1 MRRKWLL
8 ISLSGVIALPIL
20 LVLAVLV
27 FVSVSDLTQHRDV
40 IAEQVSNILG
50 RQLALKG
57 DLDLNLGGTTSFV
70 VSDISL
76 ANAAWASEAD
86 LLAIQRIEAEIRIMP
101 LLRGIIQI
109 PRLHVTGVDASLE
122 TDADGQ
128 SNWVLADSDTPAPAS
143 EDTGAQTGF
152 KLPWVGDLSVS
163 DVEIAY
169 LDAGS
174 GQQVTATLDRANT
187 QWDEPTAPLVI
198 DIAGQVN
205 EQPVTVEGKL
215 VLPTVLEMDELDL
228 PVELHASVLGLEA
241 EAQGSIKGS
250 SRAPAVD
257 LSLLAKADSLKP
269 MREVFGDVVPEV
281 KSVELTMEL
290 QGDQDQPVSARF
302 NATAGKARLNADLK
316 LQREPP
322 RPKLTGSVA
331 INDVDVMRM
340 WASLLA
346 QEPDE
351 QASRKM
357 PTESTEAPERFDQ
370 PIDLAWAGI
379 LDANV
384 AVSMER
390 VNLPQMR
397 IKTLHSRLVI
407 DERTVKIDESEIVTD
422 AGAVNTK
429 LTVDARKKQ
438 AAVALDLTTSEIQ
451 LGKLEPLAK
460 NKRFKHG
467 HVSTDI
473 DLSGAGET
481 IAQLVE
487 SLEGSVQLVYANKQT
502 KEELTLN
509 LAHQPKQKGVDRTP
523 FTVSADGVMENQAI
537 KLRGNLIPPEGVLKM
552 AKPYTV
558 DLAMEAFGI
567 TGKVSGTA
575 AAATSLD
582 GLDIAVQARANNLNG
597 VRKAFGEE
605 IPEVGKIDLSARVK
619 SSESKLE
626 VSKIQIAVA
635 EGQINGRLIL
645 NMASAIPDV
654 ETELTLA
661 DLNLNKLLPEKKQE
675 APTKQ
680 KTEAQKKPG
689 KVFPDEPLP
698 FEMLSNYRIK
708 AKLRA
713 TNLLGTNN
721 RRLKEAEAK
730 LTIVLGKMSA
740 SLLKLSSVK
749 GELAG
754 DFVVDASGK
763 GAPAVYL
770 KLKAPEI
777 DLGELLTTEDGV
789 TAVDGPLGVD
799 IVLQGKGKSVAQ
811 ILGTLNGR
819 VSLLMERGSADARA
833 LDIFVGGLSA
843 MFGTIFVAGSNK
855 TKIECAICDL
865 KFEKGVM
872 TPQLALLDTQYSTV
886 FAEGTVDLKQ
896 EQLDLKV
903 SPNAKGVTLSV
914 AFPVLVKGTLS
925 QPNVDVDKTGA
936 LLKAG
941 ELWATVAYPPAALVK
956 FSNLADGKENPCV
969 SMVAEKAG
977 IPIVEDVGKAVK
989 GVVKGTGGVVKGT
1002 GDKIKEVGSGLGKL
1016 FGKDQKDATPS
1027 ASEDEPGEAKSEDT
1041 NDEDLFMD
1049 Y

>member
-8 ISLSGVIALPIL
+8 ISLSAVVLLPVLVI
-20 LVLAVLV
+20 VAVLV

-40 IAEQVSNILG
+40 IAEQVSNVLG
-50 RQLALKG
+50 RQLALDGELK
-57 DLDLNLGGTTSFV
+57 LNLGGTTSFV

-101 LLRGIIQI
+101 LLRGDIQI

-128 SNWVLADSDTPAPAS
+128 SNWVLADADAPAPAS
-143 EDTGAQTGF
+143 EDTGAPTGL
-152 KLPWVGDLSVS
+152 KLPWVGDLSIS
-163 DVEIAY
+163 DVEIVY

-174 GQQVTATLDRANT
+174 GQKVTATLDRANT
-187 QWDEPTAPLVI
+187 QWDEPTTPLVI

-205 EQPVTVEGKL
+205 EHPVTVDGKL

-241 EAQGSIKGS
+241 EARGSIKGS
-250 SRAPAVD
+250 ARAPAVD
-257 LSLLAKADSLKP
+257 LSLVAKAASLKP

-290 QGDQDQPVSARF
+290 QGDQDQPVSAKF
-302 NATAGKARLNADLK
+302 NASAGKARLKADLK
-316 LQREPP
+316 LHREPP
-322 RPKLTGSVA
+322 RPKLTGAVA
-331 INDVDVMRM
+331 INDVDVVRM

-346 QEPDE
+346 QEPDK
-351 QASRKM
+351 QASKKT
-357 PTESTEAPERFDQ
+357 PTESKSAPERFDQ

-384 AVSMER
+384 VVSMER
-390 VNLPQMR
+390 INLPQIR

-407 DERTVKIDESEIVTD
+407 DERTVTIDESEIVTD
-422 AGAVNTK
+422 AGSAKPK
-429 LTVDARKKQ
+429 LTVDAREKQ
-438 AAVALDLTTSEIQ
+438 AAVALDLTTSKIK

-467 HVSTDI
+467 HVQTDI
-473 DLSGAGET
+473 ALSGAGET

-487 SLEGSVQLVYANKQT
+487 SLEGSVQLDYANKQT

-509 LAHQPKQKGVDRTP
+509 LAHQPKQKGVDRTR
-523 FTVSADGVMENQAI
+523 FKVTADGVMDNQAI
-537 KLRGNLIPPEGVLKM
+537 KLRGNLIPPEGMLKM

-558 DLAMEAFGI
+558 DLALEAFGI

-597 VRKAFGEE
+597 VRKAFGEQ
-605 IPEVGKIDLSARVK
+605 IPEVGKIDLSARVR
-619 SSESKLE
+619 SDNSKLE
-626 VSKIQIAVA
+626 VSKIKIAVA
-635 EGQINGRLIL
+635 EGQVTGRLTL

-654 ETELTLA
+654 ETEITLA
-661 DLNLNKLLPEKKQE
+661 DLNLNKLLPEKKQQ

-680 KTEAQKKPG
+680 KTEAKKKPG

-698 FEMLSNYRIK
+698 FEMLSSYRIK

-713 TNLLGTNN
+713 TNLLGTHN

-730 LTIVLGKMSA
+730 VTIASGKMSA

-754 DFVVDASGK
+754 EFVVDASGK
-763 GAPAVYL
+763 GAPAVSL

-777 DLGELLTTEDGV
+777 DLGELLKTEDGV
-789 TAVDGPLGVD
+789 TAVEGPLAVD
-799 IVLQGKGKSVAQ
+799 IALEGKGQSVAQ
-811 ILGTLNGR
+811 ILGTLKGH
-819 VSLLMERGSADARA
+819 VGLLAQEGSADAKA

-843 MFGTIFVAGSNK
+843 MFGTIFVEGSNK

-872 TPQLALLDTQYSTV
+872 TPQLAVLDTQYSTV
-886 FAEGTVDLKQ
+886 FAEGKVDLKQ

-903 SPNAKGVTLSV
+903 TPNAKGVTLSV

-936 LLKAG
+936 LIKAG
-941 ELWATVAYPPAALVK
+941 ELWATVVYPPAALVK
-956 FSNLADGKENPCV
+956 FSDLGDGKENPCV

-989 GVVKGTGGVVKGT
+989 GVVKGTGKVLEGT
-1002 GDKIKEVGSGLGKL
+1002 GGKIKEVGSGLGKL
-1016 FGKDQKDATPS
+1016 FGKDKQDTASP
-1027 ASEDEPGEAKSEDT
+1027 ASEDEPGEAEPDDTDENLFED
-1041 NDEDLFMD
+1041 